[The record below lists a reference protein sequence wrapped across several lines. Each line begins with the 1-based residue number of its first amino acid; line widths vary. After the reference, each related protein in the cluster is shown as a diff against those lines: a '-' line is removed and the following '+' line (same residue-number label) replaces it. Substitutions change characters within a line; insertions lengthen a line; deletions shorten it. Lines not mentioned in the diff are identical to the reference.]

1 VSNLP
6 VVFLI
11 HPVGVGATSAMN
23 VLSAK
28 LWLRALIDLLPD
40 VALAAPWLLYAEA
53 MVDRE
58 RRLRDARVFAEGCHG
73 VIAVGG
79 EFNCDTRAEWDLFGQ
94 STRPRINLTRP
105 PMPALLTYETFA
117 ETRVPR
123 FQEAVI
129 EEFRRVALSGGC
141 VSQLPVSSTQ

>member
-1 VSNLP
+1 MSKLP
-6 VVFLI
+6 IVFLL

-28 LWLRALIDLLPD
+28 LWFRALVDLLPD

-53 MVDRE
+53 LVDHD

-79 EFNCDTRAEWDLFGQ
+79 EAQLRHT
-94 STRPRINLTRP
+94 
-105 PMPALLTYETFA
+105 
-117 ETRVPR
+117 
-123 FQEAVI
+123 
-129 EEFRRVALSGGC
+129 RRVGVVWSWREAKDQPHTTPDACTPHL
-141 VSQLPVSSTQ
+141 